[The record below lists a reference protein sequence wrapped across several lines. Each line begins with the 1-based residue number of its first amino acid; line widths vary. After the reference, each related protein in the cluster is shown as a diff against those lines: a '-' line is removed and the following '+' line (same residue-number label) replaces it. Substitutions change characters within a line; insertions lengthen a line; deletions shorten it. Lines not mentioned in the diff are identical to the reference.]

1 MSLIKRGVGVLGLG
15 LLGAASLA
23 HAGVTSTVTLTNDY
37 DFRGFTQSAEDPAI
51 QASVDYAHESGFY
64 LGAWGSNIDFGPA
77 GGGFDRANLEV
88 DVYAGFTKALEASGV
103 TYDLGLIT
111 YNYPD
116 ETDYDYVEVYG
127 SVAKDWFKGKL
138 WYSPKF
144 GGNFAEKVSGSN
156 NLSAWYL
163 DFSGTFPL
171 PQNVSLLTHVGYST
185 GDYWDNAAADDV
197 LDYSIGIG
205 YTWKQFNFAAKYVD
219 QSTDITCTSGTKVFC
234 NEGRAIISVATTFP
248 WKKE

>member
-1 MSLIKRGVGVLGLG
+1 MKRGFGILG

-37 DFRGFTQSAEDPAI
+37 DFRGFTQTAEDPAI

-64 LGAWGSNIDFGPA
+64 VGAWGSNIDFGPA
-77 GGGFDRANLEV
+77 GGGYDRANYEV
-88 DVYAGFTKALEASGV
+88 DVYAGFTKLLEASGV
-103 TYDLGLIT
+103 TYDVGLVT

-116 ETDYDYVEVYG
+116 ESAFDYVEVYG

-144 GGNFAEKVSGSN
+144 GGDFAEDLYGTDK
-156 NLSAWYL
+156 LAAWYW

-185 GDYWDNAAADDV
+185 GSYWDKSDNV
-197 LDYSIGIG
+197 LDYSIGVG
-205 YTWKQFNFAAKYVD
+205 YAWKQFNFAAKWVD
-219 QSTDITCTSGTKVFC
+219 QSTDIGCTAGTKVFC
-234 NEGRAIISVATTFP
+234 NEARAIVTVATTFP